1 MAANDG
7 LRRINHIEMIA
18 LAILSE
24 NDYYGYQITQL
35 IEAYSNG
42 IIKLT
47 EGSLYPV
54 LYRLEDQ
61 GLISSERRQ
70 VGKRMTRVYYHIEP
84 SGAARLS
91 NLLAEY
97 QTFHSGLQSILD
109 HASKEETV

>member
-1 MAANDG
+1 MKANDG

-18 LAILSE
+18 LTILSE
-24 NDYYGYQITQL
+24 NDCYGYQITQL
-35 IEAYSNG
+35 IDNYSDG

-70 VGKRMTRVYYHIEP
+70 VGKRMTRVYYHIESP
-84 SGAARLS
+84 GIKRLS
-91 NLLAEY
+91 SLLEEY
-97 QTFHSGLQSILD
+97 KTFHSGLQNILN
-109 HASKEETV
+109 HASKEVNT